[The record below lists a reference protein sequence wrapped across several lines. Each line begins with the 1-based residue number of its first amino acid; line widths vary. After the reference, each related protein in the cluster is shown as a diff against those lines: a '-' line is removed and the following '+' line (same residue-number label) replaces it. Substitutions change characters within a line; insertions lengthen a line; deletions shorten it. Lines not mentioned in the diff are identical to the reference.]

1 MPCSSRWWKASL
13 VLSKRFIGIVTV
25 RNGWAVQSFGYR
37 RWLPLGKPEVLV
49 ENLDRWGADEI
60 ILQCIDRSRHG
71 LGPDFDIL
79 ERIGKLGLSTPL
91 VYVGGL
97 RSGEDA
103 ARVVKMAADRVA
115 FDALLWDNPDEVR
128 EAGQRLGAQALIAA
142 MPLTR
147 NKQGVL
153 WYDYRTRQSRPVP
166 STLLEILASGVVSEA
181 MVIDWEHE
189 GIPRGF
195 DRELLNFGQADN
207 VPLIAFGGISDPE
220 TALGVFR
227 DSRVAAVAIGNFLSY
242 TEHAIQHFKAN
253 AFGIAARPA
262 HYQTRNWFA

>member
-1 MPCSSRWWKASL
+1 MLR
-13 VLSKRFIGIVTV
+13 KRFIGVVTV

-60 ILQCIDRSRHG
+60 ILQCIDRSKNG
-71 LGPDFDIL
+71 LGPDFDVL

-91 VYVGGL
+91 VYAGGL

-103 ARVVKMAADRVA
+103 ALVVKMAADRVA

-128 EAGQRLGAQALIAA
+128 EAGKRLGAQALIAA

-147 NKQGVL
+147 NEKGVL
-153 WYDYRTRQSRPVP
+153 WYDYRTGQSKPI
-166 STLLEILASGVVSEA
+166 SAKLLEILSTGVVSET
-181 MVIDWEHE
+181 MIIDWKHE
-189 GIPRGF
+189 GSARSF
-195 DRELLNFGQADN
+195 DYRLLDFGQADD

-220 TALGVFR
+220 TALSVFR
-227 DSRVAAVAIGNFLSY
+227 DSRVAAVAIGNFLNY
-242 TEHAIQHFKAN
+242 TEHAIQSFKTN
-253 AFGIAARPA
+253 ALGIAARPA
-262 HYQTRNWFA
+262 HYQIRDWFT